1 MHRKKKTLH
10 IDLLI
15 TILWVSVFCSNSPSW
30 GIKHPKTF
38 QLTKVELSTAARE
51 MEMKNM
57 TRSHLVLECCLLDWA
72 SAQSKASLQP
82 LMSCSQVHLC
92 WHLHKSWLAQSNKS
106 NNRTPLGFRLA
117 QQFLPVTHPQLS
129 LLHWPRQRFGFY
141 IYWIFGICFIYLCI

>member
-1 MHRKKKTLH
+1 
-10 IDLLI
+10 
-15 TILWVSVFCSNSPSW
+15 
-30 GIKHPKTF
+30 
-38 QLTKVELSTAARE
+38 

-117 QQFLPVTHPQLS
+117 QQFLPVTPPALTVTLTETKIW
-129 LLHWPRQRFGFY
+129 LLHLLNFWYLFY
-141 IYWIFGICFIYLCI
+141 ISMYITEKVNFPFLCLIISIMVVILIIKQSLRSKCYLINCVHWLP